1 MKANQSFESTGQNKA
16 KQGVKPIYDLDKLG
30 ERYIIMASDETWALW
45 QNVFSAHQ
53 SGGLFDIDANMPF
66 NEIMTKD
73 GNPRPYK
80 FAPLSSNMMKSL
92 QGLDDPAV
100 GELANKIL
108 DVPPKVYIHKKPTKW
123 ANVLPWATWC
133 MNKKQKRVLVRDLA
147 DRGREVGIM
156 EADDVYKTA
165 EVMDPAGWKVYKEK
179 LCLTGLHMWH
189 LLSLDQT
196 YFKSEISQGKKKEAP
211 QPKLL
216 AGLRRAMNNS
226 ERYEYV
232 KDCSRATV
240 CRWLRDRA
248 SFDSTLCLH
257 KRSSWLVGV
266 PDDIPA
272 QLKYCEV
279 GIMDFRFFPKVDKME
294 INSSNRKIVEEVE
307 KVSGGAMSKWVHT
320 WMIVYDGSRAIAV
333 DELTKALFPCHINR
347 RDLNYEY
354 AKGEPA
360 EKVRSTDQVMF
371 LQRSQRTFSNSAL
384 VNSKDTIGRLSEE
397 GHDDLV
403 NDHAYYAKTE
413 TCRHD
418 NKNLSSPMELR
429 YEVYLRFIDKFCR
442 DQGTVMLVFAGAK
455 AISACTVITEPS

>member
-1 MKANQSFESTGQNKA
+1 
-16 KQGVKPIYDLDKLG
+16 
-30 ERYIIMASDETWALW
+30 
-45 QNVFSAHQ
+45 
-53 SGGLFDIDANMPF
+53 
-66 NEIMTKD
+66 
-73 GNPRPYK
+73 
-80 FAPLSSNMMKSL
+80 
-92 QGLDDPAV
+92 
-100 GELANKIL
+100 
-108 DVPPKVYIHKKPTKW
+108 
-123 ANVLPWATWC
+123 
-133 MNKKQKRVLVRDLA
+133 
-147 DRGREVGIM
+147 
-156 EADDVYKTA
+156 
-165 EVMDPAGWKVYKEK
+165 
-179 LCLTGLHMWH
+179 
-189 LLSLDQT
+189 
-196 YFKSEISQGKKKEAP
+196 
-211 QPKLL
+211 
-216 AGLRRAMNNS
+216 
-226 ERYEYV
+226 
-232 KDCSRATV
+232 
-240 CRWLRDRA
+240 
-248 SFDSTLCLH
+248 
-257 KRSSWLVGV
+257 
-266 PDDIPA
+266 
-272 QLKYCEV
+272 LKYCEV